1 MKIKIIKKKNLS
13 DFQSW
18 PIWECEPS
26 KFDWTYSDE
35 EHCFVIEGS
44 VTVIGP
50 ENTVEI
56 NSNIHN
62 IFFILCP
69 FYFLKKII
77 LTKLTLMTINNYKK
91 IVIFCNFITWI
102 YL

>member
-35 EHCFVIEGS
+35 EHCFIIKGK

-56 NSNIHN
+56 TNGD
-62 IFFILCP
+62 
-69 FYFLKKII
+69 Y
-77 LTKLTLMTINNYKK
+77 
-91 IVIFCNFITWI
+91 VIFPKGLSCVWEVHESIKKHYTFK
-102 YL
+102 

>member
-1 MKIKIIKKKNLS
+1 MKIKIIKNKNLS

-35 EHCFVIEGS
+35 EHCFIIKGK

-56 NSNIHN
+56 TNGD
-62 IFFILCP
+62 
-69 FYFLKKII
+69 Y
-77 LTKLTLMTINNYKK
+77 
-91 IVIFCNFITWI
+91 VIFPKGLSCVWEVHESIKKHYTFK
-102 YL
+102 